1 MLRTL
6 NSDYRIFFL
15 RLFCFS
21 TIIIEMV
28 TQQQQSYNK
37 DLLFYFKQINIQ
49 NSGEIPDSQLFSPSF
64 LKQYRP
70 R

>member
-1 MLRTL
+1 MLRT
-6 NSDYRIFFL
+6 
-15 RLFCFS
+15 LFCFS

-28 TQQQQSYNK
+28 TQQQSYNK
-37 DLLFYFKQINIQ
+37 DPLFYFKQINIQ

-70 R
+70 W